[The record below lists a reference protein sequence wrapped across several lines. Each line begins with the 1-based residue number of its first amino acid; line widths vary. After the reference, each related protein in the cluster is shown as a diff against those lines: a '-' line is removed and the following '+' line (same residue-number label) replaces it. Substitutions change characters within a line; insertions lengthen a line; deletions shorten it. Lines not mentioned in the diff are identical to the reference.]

1 MTPRTIALA
10 ALAAAALALA
20 LVGWCH
26 ADRELVAAVRG
37 SPPAAPEEALPP
49 LLGPVAPRLEC
60 HRPPELRLVRFEDGS
75 ARLECGRRLLIR
87 VSVPG

>member
-20 LVGWCH
+20 LFGWCH
-26 ADRELVAAVRG
+26 ADRDVI
-37 SPPAAPEEALPP
+37 AAPAPELQPP
-49 LLGPVAPRLEC
+49 ILGPPRIEC
-60 HRPPELRLVRFEDGS
+60 RRPPDLQLVRFEDGS
-75 ARLECGRRLLIR
+75 ARLECGRRLLVR

>member
-1 MTPRTIALA
+1 MTPRTIAFA

-26 ADRELVAAVRG
+26 ADREVIAAPPPEQR
-37 SPPAAPEEALPP
+37 PPA
-49 LLGPVAPRLEC
+49 LGPPRIEC
-60 HRPPELRLVRFEDGS
+60 ARPLELRLVRFGDGS
-75 ARLECGRRLLIR
+75 ARLACGRRLLVR

>member
-26 ADRELVAAVRG
+26 ADREVIAAPPPEPR
-37 SPPAAPEEALPP
+37 PPA
-49 LLGPVAPRLEC
+49 LGPPRIEC
-60 HRPPELRLVRFEDGS
+60 HRPPQLHLTRFEDGS
-75 ARLECGRRLLIR
+75 ARLECGRRLLVR

>member
-26 ADRELVAAVRG
+26 ADRDLVAAIRG
-37 SPPAAPEEALPP
+37 EAMATPEKSPSLLSPA
-49 LLGPVAPRLEC
+49 VPRLEC
-60 HRPPELRLVRFEDGS
+60 RRPPELHLIRFEDGS
-75 ARLECGRRLLIR
+75 ARLKCGQRLLIR